1 MRNAVIYISR
11 GVNLAGA
18 LGSTGMRGAVI
29 EKTLKNE
36 ENLGFARREVACLPV
51 WRDCHG
57 LCLIS
62 TDSCVNLLMEAEART
77 KLALVRKSTLLVKA
91 A

>member
-1 MRNAVIYISR
+1 MPCQACYESELKPHATFMRKAVICISR

-36 ENLGFARREVACLPV
+36 ENLGFARREVAYLPV

-57 LCLIS
+57 LCL
-62 TDSCVNLLMEAEART
+62 TCVLT
-77 KLALVRKSTLLVKA
+77 Y
-91 A
+91 